1 MNSPISRQELAN
13 GYVTTKDIMG
23 IASTLLAWFLPH
35 NAINMQA
42 LPPYGV
48 CLSVTFVYSVE
59 TNKHIFKTFAPLGSH
74 IILVL
79 RISPLTASNKCHNLS
94 LSGGAVLITPRRS
107 QRWQHAT
114 KPDTGRKSRF
124 LPIPPAFSASVR
136 WSPSEYCHDFWYEKL
151 EWWKKI
157 LKLFISTEYTN
168 VTDRRTDRQRDGRT
182 PHDGIGRTCIT

>member
-1 MNSPISRQELAN
+1 MNRCNEQSYLQARN
-13 GYVTTKDIMG
+13 GKWLCNNKGYYEYCKYTAGLVFAAQCNQY
-23 IASTLLAWFLPH
+23 ASAA
-35 NAINMQA
+35 AIR
-42 LPPYGV
+42 
-48 CLSVTFVYSVE
+48 CLSVRPSVTFVYSVE

-157 LKLFISTEYTN
+157 
-168 VTDRRTDRQRDGRT
+168 
-182 PHDGIGRTCIT
+182 